1 MAAGTC
7 AQSHVSHLSQ
17 RPSWASAVVLPGAVM
32 DCADL
37 LCPRT
42 VYVSTA
48 GNCTWL
54 DSSHYWKRWHNH
66 FPFLLFFFF
75 FFSFHGGRNQQ
86 RGKKKND
93 PAFRER
99 ERERSLGSDLS
110 YLGSIVVSIR
120 STNRGGHGHGARFA
134 AAFMALWLPWL
145 LDPEQERKKSNLRET
160 VLMYMESSLHRS

>member
-75 FFSFHGGRNQQ
+75 FPSTEAEISNEAKR
-86 RGKKKND
+86 KMILLS
-93 PAFRER
+93 ER
-99 ERERSLGSDLS
+99 EREELGKWFILPRKHSCVHQIHKQGRARS
-110 YLGSIVVSIR
+110 
-120 STNRGGHGHGARFA
+120 RGKICSCFHGPLA
-134 AAFMALWLPWL
+134 ALAAWPWAGKEEKQ
-145 LDPEQERKKSNLRET
+145 P
-160 VLMYMESSLHRS
+160 

>member
-1 MAAGTC
+1 MRSKPR
-7 AQSHVSHLSQ
+7 QSFITKAELSQ
-17 RPSWASAVVLPGAVM
+17 CRRPSRSSDG
-32 DCADL
+32 
-37 LCPRT
+37 LCRPA
-42 VYVSTA
+42 VSTYCICQHSRKLHLT
-48 GNCTWL
+48 GLLSLLKTMTQPL
-54 DSSHYWKRWHNH
+54 SFSSV
-66 FPFLLFFFF
+66 FFFF
-75 FFSFHGGRNQQ
+75 FPSTEAEISNEAKR
-86 RGKKKND
+86 KMILLS
-93 PAFRER
+93 ER

>member
-75 FFSFHGGRNQQ
+75 FFLPRRQKSATRQKEKWSCFQ
-86 RGKKKND
+86 
-93 PAFRER
+93 R

-160 VLMYMESSLHRS
+160 VLMYMESSLYRS